1 MALNDLTL
9 KWCKSYDVLHIVRTG
24 NRTYED
30 VWDRWMFCKKWR
42 KKKKLE
48 FYNQETQKRCRLS
61 ISAIK
66 IICDDQYQYFLKT
79 GHKELIQKIKGED
92 QGRI

>member
-1 MALNDLTL
+1 MALNDFTL

-24 NRTYED
+24 NKTYKD
-30 VWDRWMFCKKWR
+30 VWDRLIFCKKCCDGQ
-42 KKKKLE
+42 KLE
-48 FYNQETQKRCRLS
+48 FYNKETQKRCRLS

-92 QGRI
+92 HGRI